1 MVYVRICNYF
11 KSMVKENI
19 SQEFRLK
26 NISETK
32 NYFIG
37 ETNQDEFISASEI
50 TECISIPAFVSLVD
64 IPIDPTSSAVGL
76 KICVITA

>member
-1 MVYVRICNYF
+1 
-11 KSMVKENI
+11 MVKENI

-37 ETNQDEFISASEI
+37 ETNQDEFISAFEI
-50 TECISIPAFVSLVD
+50 TECISFPAFVSLVD